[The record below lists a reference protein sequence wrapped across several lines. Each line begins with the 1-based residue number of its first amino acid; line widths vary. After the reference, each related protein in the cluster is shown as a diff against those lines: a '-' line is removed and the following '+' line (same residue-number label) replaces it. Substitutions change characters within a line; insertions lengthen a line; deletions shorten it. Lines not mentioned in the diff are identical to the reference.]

1 MCPDWYVF
9 SMLTHFWDNL
19 NKTKKYIFNSMYNSF
34 VSGSGKTA
42 AFLLPVLSQIYTDGP
57 GDALQA
63 ARNSGQVLR
72 IKNIK
77 WLKRS
82 PWIGFA
88 VIKHSLN
95 HRRMA
100 GMVVVSSTQSPSSWL
115 PPENWLCRSM
125 MRRERWAPVLK
136 LNCCAP
142 WLVDIKYASPNYI
155 VLVLYTF

>member
-1 MCPDWYVF
+1 
-9 SMLTHFWDNL
+9 
-19 NKTKKYIFNSMYNSF
+19 MYNF
-34 VSGSGKTA
+34 LISGSGKTA

-72 IKNIK
+72 TEKYQIVKK
-77 WLKRS
+77 KKKKS

-88 VIKHSLN
+88 LIKHSLN

-100 GMVVVSSTQSPSSWL
+100 GMVVVSSTRSPSSWP

-125 MRRERWAPVLK
+125 MRRER
-136 LNCCAP
+136 
-142 WLVDIKYASPNYI
+142 
-155 VLVLYTF
+155 